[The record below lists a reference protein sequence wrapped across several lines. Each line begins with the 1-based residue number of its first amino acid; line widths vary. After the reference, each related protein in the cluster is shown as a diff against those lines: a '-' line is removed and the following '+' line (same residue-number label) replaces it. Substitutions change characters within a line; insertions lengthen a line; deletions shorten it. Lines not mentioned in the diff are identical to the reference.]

1 MIRCRGGELTGNG
14 RAARSGGGALAR
26 GVGTNRLALPEVRA
40 RGESLIRTPRHWS
53 EPAKLPAGARRERR
67 RRGA

>member
-1 MIRCRGGELTGNG
+1 MIRFRAGQPTGNG
-14 RAARSGGGALAR
+14 RAALRRGVALAR

-40 RGESLIRTPRHWS
+40 RCESLTRTPRHWS
-53 EPAKLPAGARRERR
+53 EPAKLPAGDRRDRR